1 MRIAIKNIHTAFL
14 LALFIGPVGKFCNL
28 VSAQTTR
35 PSAQKEIKVY
45 DPLSPVNGNIGL
57 RAATGTVSYTM
68 VLPSA
73 LPTVNQVLAVNS
85 INAGVASLS
94 WRTSLAG
101 LGTGQN
107 GQVTYWNGTSS
118 QTGSNDLFWDAT
130 NKRLGIG
137 TSSPTSKLTIN
148 ESTNADVDVSMIA
161 RGGDKLK
168 SQLTFGVKNLN
179 SSSIGGAIGSDGNL
193 GGGLILNGTT
203 NNIATGSPQVYI
215 NTSGEL
221 CVNSTTDNGNYK
233 IQVNGDIYATN
244 GRFTNVSS
252 SGYYKQLNI
261 AYDGTLTTSTSDQ
274 RLKKNIVT
282 IPNALDKVLAM
293 RGVTF
298 NWRDSTMPKRMMGMI
313 AQEVLQVVPELVFQ
327 NSNDGFYGINYG
339 ETAGLLVEAIKE
351 QQKTIQELKSSI
363 AKQNQEFIALQKE
376 ISLLKQQLKNKL

>member
-1 MRIAIKNIHTAFL
+1 MRIANKNIRTAFL
-14 LALFIGPVGKFCNL
+14 LALFIGPAGKFCNL
-28 VSAQTTR
+28 TSAQTTR
-35 PSAQKEIKVY
+35 PSAQKEIRVY
-45 DPLSPVNGNIGL
+45 DPLSAVNGNIGL

-137 TSSPTSKLTIN
+137 TSSPSSKLTII
-148 ESTNADVDVSMIA
+148 EPTNADVDVSMIA

-179 SSSIGGAIGSDGNL
+179 SSTIGGAIGSDGNL
-193 GGGLILNGTT
+193 GGGLILNGIT

-215 NTSGEL
+215 NTTGEL
-221 CVNSTTDNGNYK
+221 CVNSTADNGNYK
-233 IQVNGDIYATN
+233 VQVNGDIYAIS

-252 SGYYKQLNI
+252 SGYNKPLNLTS
-261 AYDGTLTTSTSDQ
+261 DGTLTTSTSDK

-327 NSNDGFYGINYG
+327 NSNDGYYGINYG
-339 ETAGLLVEAIKE
+339 ETAGLLIEAIKE
-351 QQKTIQELKSSI
+351 QEKTIQELKLSI
-363 AKQNQEFIALQKE
+363 AKQNQDYLALLKE
-376 ISLLKQQLKNKL
+376 INLLKQQMKNKL

>member
-1 MRIAIKNIHTAFL
+1 
-14 LALFIGPVGKFCNL
+14 
-28 VSAQTTR
+28 
-35 PSAQKEIKVY
+35 
-45 DPLSPVNGNIGL
+45 
-57 RAATGTVSYTM
+57 
-68 VLPSA
+68 
-73 LPTVNQVLAVNS
+73 
-85 INAGVASLS
+85 
-94 WRTSLAG
+94 
-101 LGTGQN
+101 
-107 GQVTYWNGTSS
+107 
-118 QTGSNDLFWDAT
+118 
-130 NKRLGIG
+130 
-137 TSSPTSKLTIN
+137 
-148 ESTNADVDVSMIA
+148 MIA